1 MFRLKLGL
9 IIGGLVLAY
18 FGVQEFRLSMGT
30 STEAVQVDLAALEKG
45 EALENN
51 HVLMGEHYADYA
63 GCVYE
68 YEEGN
73 GRVTHTYYPVIS
85 ENHSFFAGLEKLAE
99 KYDSI
104 NAAPESEWPTID
116 TFKVLVKTKRFK
128 NVKSIPEGLGNED
141 KIQGLVINLV
151 ESMDSEEEKLIKQTF
166 PKLNIDD
173 VLIVE
178 EGRKPSSALAS
189 FGMMGGGGLLSLLGL
204 GWLAA
209 GFGSKT

>member
-51 HVLMGEHYADYA
+51 HVLIGEHYADYA

-85 ENHSFFAGLEKLAE
+85 ENHSFFAGLDKLAE
-99 KYDSI
+99 KYGNVND
-104 NAAPESEWPTID
+104 APESECQPSILSKSWLKQND
-116 TFKVLVKTKRFK
+116 LKMRGQFLRGLATKI
-128 NVKSIPEGLGNED
+128 KS
-141 KIQGLVINLV
+141 K
-151 ESMDSEEEKLIKQTF
+151 
-166 PKLNIDD
+166 
-173 VLIVE
+173 
-178 EGRKPSSALAS
+178 
-189 FGMMGGGGLLSLLGL
+189 
-204 GWLAA
+204 GW
-209 GFGSKT
+209 